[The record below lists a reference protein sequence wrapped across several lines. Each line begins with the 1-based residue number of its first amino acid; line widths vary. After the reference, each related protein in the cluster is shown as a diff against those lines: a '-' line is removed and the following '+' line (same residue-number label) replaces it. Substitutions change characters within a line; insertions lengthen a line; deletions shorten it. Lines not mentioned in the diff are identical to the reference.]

1 MQKIQPIRAK
11 TKYLH
16 SAEYDGMLTPRQ
28 VEVMIAAI
36 NAGYFEFPR
45 KTGLTKL
52 AKGLSITPST
62 AGEILRRAENKISKY
77 YVEKILIG
85 NK

>member
-1 MQKIQPIRAK
+1 
-11 TKYLH
+11 
-16 SAEYDGMLTPRQ
+16 MLTPRQ

-45 KTGLTKL
+45 KTRLTKL
-52 AKGLSITPST
+52 SKGLSVTAST
-62 AGEILRRAENKISKY
+62 AGENLRRAENKISKY
-77 YVEKILIG
+77 YVENILIE